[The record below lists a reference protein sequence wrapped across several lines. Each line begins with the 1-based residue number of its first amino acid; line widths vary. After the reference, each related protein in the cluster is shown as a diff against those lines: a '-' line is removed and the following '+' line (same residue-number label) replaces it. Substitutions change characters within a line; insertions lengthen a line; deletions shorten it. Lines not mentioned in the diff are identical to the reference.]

1 MSSIAER
8 IAQLTPEQRKLIA
21 LRRQKQA
28 EQKTQE
34 DAIVPLK
41 GEGPWEASVDQTALW
56 FIHKL
61 NPDGKGYNISSCQR
75 MQGPMDPDIL
85 QKSFDHIVARQE
97 ILRTTFT
104 EIDGKPYQVVHESMP
119 TPIVRKDVSHL
130 PEDHREEAAR
140 AEIAAFV
147 TPFDHETGPL
157 VRLHLIKLDDEDHV
171 LQAMFDHT
179 TIDWWSFQIFFHE
192 LWVGYVAYNEGHAP
206 DLPPMPI
213 QFRDFAAWRNRWLE
227 SDDYRRSIDFWKKKL
242 EGAPTL
248 LDLPTDRP
256 RPATPSYR
264 GALHRVKIPA
274 KILDRLRLTASQAN
288 CSPIMSLLATT
299 FAFLSRYTGVRDLLI
314 GTTITNRD
322 REETHLMMGYLLNML
337 IMRGRLED
345 NPSFLELME
354 QTRRTVLEAFDHKE
368 VPFRKLVEE
377 LNPERDLSRMPLYQV
392 EFIYVTTGGPTIA
405 HQKSSDLATIP
416 TPFSHQNFEYDRQTS
431 AIDLQIAFSENPY
444 GMDLLMEYT
453 TDIFHAETIRR
464 MGHLIIQLLD
474 SMLTYPDQPILDI
487 PWLTEGDKKQLVV
500 DWNQTEKRWPDE
512 ATTLAMIQNQAAQT
526 PQAPACRAG
535 GQTLCYRDLMTRA
548 SAIAAGLKQRGIAN
562 ESRIGVHLERGP
574 ELLPLLLGIWQAG
587 AAYVPLDPTHPQERL
602 RFIADD
608 AGLAL
613 IVTDPSQP
621 CDLGVTTATCQ
632 ALAEAGGTAPATNPL
647 GLNAAYLI
655 YTSGSTGRP
664 KGVTV
669 SHGALANFLRTMAEE
684 PGFKAGEKLL
694 AVTTLA
700 FDIAGLELYLPLT
713 QGGTVVLADSQ
724 TSGDGQL
731 LAQMLETEHIDVM
744 QATPATWRLLYES
757 GWQGRR
763 GMRVFCGGEAL
774 PEDLAQNLRRD
785 SAEVWNLYGPTET
798 TIWSTRTQV
807 RMGEPVH
814 LGHPIANTQ
823 TFAVDASL
831 DLAPAGVPGE
841 LLIGGQGL
849 ARGYWQRPG
858 LTASRFVPNPFSD
871 RPGERLYRTGDLVKH
886 RPDGSLLFLGRIDF
900 QVKIRGYRIELGEIA
915 NVLAQ
920 HDAIEQAVVTA
931 RQGAGGDQ
939 LVAYYLADAPLDS
952 GVLRD
957 FASNRLP
964 SYMVP
969 AFFVHMEAWPLTPNG
984 KINRR
989 ALPKPDAQGQRAE
1002 FVAPRSDM
1010 ERNLAD
1016 IWKAILDAEPIGI
1029 HDSFFLLGGHSLLAT
1044 QVAARVRDEIGRELP
1059 LKAIFDHP
1067 TVAELAEFLDH
1078 AKDAQQRPPMKLVA
1092 RGQEY
1097 PLSFS
1102 QERIWFLDKLEGA
1115 QSIYNMPIPLTLKGQ
1130 LNRPVLEKSLQHL
1143 LKRHE
1148 SFRTRFLDGDAGPVQ
1163 VIAAH
1168 QDLTIEFKDL
1178 GRFGEDAWEAELHP
1192 HLTAAATQTF
1202 DLANGPV
1209 IRFYL
1214 FRTAEDRHHLL
1225 VVMHHIISDG
1235 WSLGVMLRELAA
1247 LYRAFADGQASPL
1260 DELRFQYVD
1269 YASWQRSWLDDGQME
1284 ETMAFWQKTLADA
1297 PSELALPYDYPRPQV
1312 QTYHGRV
1319 HDFWMDRTMA
1329 ENLEAL
1335 SRRTGVTPFMTLLAA
1350 YAVLLNRYSH
1360 QADLCIGTPVANR
1373 NNADAEAMIGLFI
1386 NTLVLRLD
1394 LDGNP
1399 SFATLLE
1406 RIRETTLTA
1415 FSHQDAPFEK
1425 VVEAVDPD
1433 RNTSMTPLF
1442 QTLFSFET
1450 LGLETTAA
1458 QSLPGL
1464 DMNVM
1469 DIELSQAKFDLS
1481 LHTFLSG
1488 GMLRGNFE
1496 YNTDLF
1502 RPETIAQL
1510 AEHYTRVLQAVCQS
1524 PDTPIAEIEIMTAA
1538 ERQTVV
1544 HDWNQT
1550 RRSYD
1555 RDQAIQNI
1563 FEDQVRQ
1570 TPQAPAIADSSR
1582 TWTYRQTANVANQYA
1597 QALREAGVGYQDVV
1611 ALTLPPCAETIAL
1624 ILAIVKV
1631 GAVYMPIDNEVPLE
1645 RIEYMVNDAK
1655 AKLLVGEAIEG
1666 LKTGL
1671 TAWMPPKANP
1681 DQETAPPPCDHHSLQ
1696 TAYLIYTSGS
1706 TGNPKGV
1713 VVNHRNVLRLVQNNT
1728 YADVGPKETV
1738 LQGAS
1743 LAFDAATFEIW
1754 ASLLNG
1760 GRVVIHPSNALDL
1773 LPQTLQDGQ
1782 VSTAWLTAQLFNML
1796 LDEHP
1801 EAFTSLRQ
1809 VLAGGEALS
1818 PDHVKRFLKANPDKR
1833 LINGYGPTESTTFAC
1848 CANLSETGLTPMGVA
1863 PIGTP
1868 IANTTAYILDPQMR
1882 PVPAGVFGEL
1892 FLGGDGL
1899 ATCYLNRAGRT
1910 AQSFVPNPFAAE
1922 DRSGDRLYRT
1932 GDRVRWLDSGLL
1944 EFGGRLDRQVK
1955 LRGYRLELG
1964 EIESCLRGLEKVR
1977 ACAVRLDESQNRIV
1991 AYLVGPNPDDLDTLR
2006 DQVTAKL
2013 PSYMV
2018 PAGWAL
2024 LPELPLTSN
2033 GKLDW
2038 RTLRETP
2045 ITSDAPATFE
2055 PPETEMEIA
2064 VAAIWAELLKLDK
2077 VGKQDNFFT
2086 RGGHS
2091 LIATRAIARIRDR
2104 LGLEVPLQSI
2114 FQYPTLCDFARYL
2127 DIGRLSMDASDE
2139 DDEDMEE
2146 GTI

>member
-34 DAIVPLK
+34 NAIVPLS
-41 GEGPWEASVDQTALW
+41 GDGPWEASIDQTALW

-75 MQGPMDPDIL
+75 MRGPMDPDVL
-85 QKSFDHIVARQE
+85 QASFDHIVARQE

-104 EIDGKPYQVVHESMP
+104 EIDGKPFQVVHESMA
-119 TPIVRKDVSHL
+119 TPIARKDVSHL
-130 PEDHREEAAR
+130 PKDRREEAAR

-147 TPFDHETGPL
+147 TPFDHEEGPL
-157 VRLHLIKLDDEDHV
+157 VRLHLVKLDDEDYV

-192 LWVGYVAYNEGHAP
+192 LWVGYVSFEKGHPP

-227 SDDYRRSIDFWKKKL
+227 SPEYQRSIDFWKEKL
-242 EGAPTL
+242 KGAPTL

-264 GALHRVKIPA
+264 GALHRVKIPSQ
-274 KILDRLRLTASQAN
+274 ILERLRKIASQAN

-299 FAFLSRYTGVRDLLI
+299 FAFLSRYTGVRDILI

-337 IMRGRLED
+337 VMRGKLDE
-345 NPSFLELME
+345 NPSFLQLMQ
-354 QTRRTVLEAFDHKE
+354 QTRTTVLEAFDHKE

-416 TPFSHQNFEYDRQTS
+416 TPFTHEVFEYDRQTS

-453 TDIFHAETIRR
+453 TDIFQAETIRR
-464 MGHLIIQLLD
+464 MGHLVIQLLD

-487 PWLTEGDKKQLVV
+487 PWLTDTDKKQLIT
-500 DWNQTEKRWPDE
+500 DWNQTSKTWPSE
-512 ATTLAMIQNQAAQT
+512 ATTLDLIQRQAKQ
-526 PQAPACRAG
+526 QGDRPACRSG
-535 GQTLCYRDLMTRA
+535 GETLSYQDLMARA
-548 SAIAAGLKQRGIAN
+548 AAITGGLHQRGVGR
-562 ESRIGVHLERGP
+562 ESTVGVHMNRGAD
-574 ELLPLLLGIWQAG
+574 LLPLLLGIWQAG
-587 AAYVPLDPTHPQERL
+587 AAYVPLDPTHPDERL
-602 RFIADD
+602 RYIASD
-608 AGLAL
+608 ANLGL
-613 IVTDPSQP
+613 IVTDSDQA
-621 CDLGVTTATCQ
+621 DALGIPTTTCRE
-632 ALAEAGGTAPATNPL
+632 LTGTGASSSGRFPL
-647 GLNAAYLI
+647 PQNAAYLI
-655 YTSGSTGRP
+655 YTSGSTGKP

-669 SHGALANFLRTMAEE
+669 SHGALSNFLQTMAEK
-684 PGFKAGEKLL
+684 PGFKAGERLL

-713 QGGTVVLADSQ
+713 QGGTVVLADNT

-731 LAQMLETEHIDVM
+731 LAQTLETEQIDVM

-774 PEDLAQNLRRD
+774 PEDLAHKLKRG
-785 SAEVWNLYGPTET
+785 SAQVWNLYGPTET
-798 TIWSTRTQV
+798 TIWSTRTPVQL
-807 RMGEPVH
+807 GEPVH

-823 TFAVDASL
+823 TYAVDSKL
-831 DLAPAGVPGE
+831 ELTPAGVPGE
-841 LLIGGQGL
+841 LLIGGHGL

-858 LTASRFVPNPFSD
+858 LTASRFVPNPFTSQ
-871 RPGERLYRTGDLVKH
+871 PGERLYRTGDLVKH
-886 RPDGSLLFLGRIDF
+886 RPDGSLTFLGRIDF
-900 QVKIRGYRIELGEIA
+900 QVKIRGYRIELDEIS

-920 HDAIEQAVVTA
+920 HDGIEQAVVTA
-931 RQGAGGDQ
+931 QEGAGGDQ
-939 LVAYYLADAPLDS
+939 LVAYYLAENELDS
-952 GVLRD
+952 ATLRD
-957 FASNRLP
+957 FTASRLP
-964 SYMVP
+964 GYMVP
-969 AFFVHMEAWPLTPNG
+969 AFFVHMQAWPLTPNG

-989 ALPKPDAQGQRAE
+989 ALPKPDAHGQRAE
-1002 FVAPRSDM
+1002 FVAPSTPV
-1010 ERNLAD
+1010 ESQLAD
-1016 IWKAILDAEPIGI
+1016 IWKGILKVDQVGI

-1044 QVAARVRDEIGRELP
+1044 QVTARVRGQIGRELP
-1059 LKAIFDHP
+1059 LKAMFDHP
-1067 TVAELAEFLDH
+1067 TVAELAVYLDQ
-1078 AKDAQQRPPMKLVA
+1078 AKDAKQRPSMKLVP
-1092 RGQEY
+1092 RGREY
-1097 PLSFS
+1097 PMSFS
-1102 QERIWFLDKLEGA
+1102 QERLWFLDKLEGA
-1115 QSIYNMPIPLTLKGQ
+1115 KAIYNMPVPLTLEGQ
-1130 LNRPVLEKSLQHL
+1130 LNRHILEKVLQTM

-1148 SFRTRFLDGDAGPVQ
+1148 SFRTRFSDGDGGPVQ

-1168 QDLTIEFKDL
+1168 EGLEIAFKDL
-1178 GRFGEDAWEAELHP
+1178 GRLDDAQWEAELHP
-1192 HLTAAATQTF
+1192 HLTEAATQPF
-1202 DLANGPV
+1202 DLAKGPV
-1209 IRFYL
+1209 IRFHL
-1214 FRTAEDRHHLL
+1214 FQTGASRHHLL

-1235 WSLGVMLRELAA
+1235 WSLGVMLREMAA
-1247 LYRAFADGQASPL
+1247 LYRAFSDGQASPL

-1269 YASWQRSWLDDGQME
+1269 YASWQRAWME
-1284 ETMAFWQKTLADA
+1284 SGHLKETMAFWRDTLADA
-1297 PSELALPYDYPRPQV
+1297 PGELALPYDYPRPQV

-1319 HDFWMDRTMA
+1319 HDFWMDRNTA
-1329 ENLEAL
+1329 DHLEAL
-1335 SRRTGVTPFMTLLAA
+1335 SRRSGVTPFMTLLAA
-1350 YAVLLNRYSH
+1350 YSVLLHRYSH
-1360 QADLCIGTPVANR
+1360 QSDLCIGTPVANR
-1373 NNADAEAMIGLFI
+1373 DHAEVEDIIGLFI

-1394 LDGNP
+1394 LTGNP
-1399 SFATLLE
+1399 SFTSLLG
-1406 RIRETTLTA
+1406 RIRETTLA
-1415 FSHQDAPFEK
+1415 AYSHQDAPFEK
-1425 VVEAVDPD
+1425 VVEAIDPD

-1450 LGLETTAA
+1450 LGLEDAAA
-1458 QSLPGL
+1458 QSLPDL
-1464 DMNVM
+1464 KMRVM

-1488 GMLRGNFE
+1488 GLLRGNFE

-1502 RPETIAQL
+1502 KPETIAQL
-1510 AEHYTRVLQAVCQS
+1510 ADHFTRVVQAVCQN
-1524 PDTPIAEIEIMTAA
+1524 PGAPIAEIDLMGDA
-1538 ERQTVV
+1538 ERRRLL

-1550 RRSYD
+1550 SRPYPRNEVIHSVFD
-1555 RDQAIQNI
+1555 A
-1563 FEDQVRQ
+1563 QVQ
-1570 TPQAPAIADSSR
+1570 QSPQAVAITDSSQS
-1582 TWTYRQTANVANQYA
+1582 WTYQQTANAANQYA
-1597 QALREAGVGYQDVV
+1597 KALTQAGVGYQDVV
-1611 ALTLPPCAETIAL
+1611 AMSLPPCAETIAV
-1624 ILAIVKV
+1624 ILAIVKI
-1631 GAVYMPIDNEVPLE
+1631 GAIYMPIDNEYPAE
-1645 RIEYMVNDAK
+1645 RIAYMVDDAK
-1655 AKLLVGEAIEG
+1655 AKLFIGEPIEG
-1666 LKTGL
+1666 LKASL
-1671 TAWMPPKANP
+1671 NHWMPPQVAP
-1681 DQETAPPPCDHHSLQ
+1681 DTACTAPPSPQHPLQ

-1706 TGNPKGV
+1706 TGQPKGV

-1728 YADVGPKETV
+1728 YAEVGPKETI

-1754 ASLLNG
+1754 GSLLNG
-1760 GRVVIHPSNALDL
+1760 GRMVIHPSTALDL
-1773 LPQTLQDGQ
+1773 LPQTLVESG
-1782 VSTAWLTAQLFNML
+1782 VTTTWLTSQLFNMM

-1801 EAFTSLRQ
+1801 EAFANLRQ

-1818 PDHVKRFLKANPDKR
+1818 PDHITRFLKAYPDKR

-1848 CANLSETGLTPMGVA
+1848 CADLGQTGLTPMGVA
-1863 PIGTP
+1863 PIGGP

-1892 FLGGDGL
+1892 FIGGDGL
-1899 ATCYLNRAGRT
+1899 ATGYLNRPGRT
-1910 AQSFVPNPFAAE
+1910 AAVFVPNPFAGDGAT
-1922 DRSGDRLYRT
+1922 GDRLYRT
-1932 GDRVRWLDSGLL
+1932 GDRVRWLASGVL

-1964 EIESCLRGLEKVR
+1964 EIESCLRGLDKVR
-1977 ACAVRLDESQNRIV
+1977 ACAVRLDAAQNRIV
-1991 AYLVGPNPDDLDTLR
+1991 AYLVGPAADDLDGLR

-2018 PAGWAL
+2018 PSGWAL
-2024 LPELPLTSN
+2024 LPELPLTTN

-2038 RTLRETP
+2038 RALREAP
-2045 ITSDAPATFE
+2045 VTSDAPVEFQ

-2104 LGLEVPLQSI
+2104 LGLEVALQSI
-2114 FQYPTLCDFARYL
+2114 FQYPTLSDFARYL
-2127 DIGRLSMDASDE
+2127 DIGRLAMNASED